1 MITRSN
7 HIHLEGKLL
16 WDMVTISTVLK
27 CIAFTGQKNC
37 SRNGLTVTMLYFTVG
52 VIIEVP
58 CSPQQMNMFF
68 SVKKNNAL
76 CWPVHFSFTN
86 ALSIPHRG
94 GGGKSWWRARSGMQA
109 ICVTNLCCSLHCL
122 LKFLS
127 LPTHSRTHGD
137 PSGII

>member
-94 GGGKSWWRARSGMQA
+94 GGGPNPDGGPDLVCRPY
-109 ICVTNLCCSLHCL
+109 V
-122 LKFLS
+122 
-127 LPTHSRTHGD
+127 LPTSAVAYTVCSNFFHCPHTAG
-137 PSGII
+137 PMVILQE